1 MKAAGYGKSEKV
13 LYHQKICNYVR
24 WWMLTRFIVVITSQY
39 MQISHHYVVMKLIQC
54 YMSIIAQSKKGEDIT
69 KMT

>member
-1 MKAAGYGKSEKV
+1 
-13 LYHQKICNYVR
+13 
-24 WWMLTRFIVVITSQY
+24 MLTRFIVVITSQY

-69 KMT
+69 KMTEITPAPKLYPHTPIH